1 MKYIVGLDIGG
12 TKCAVV
18 LAQFST
24 EIKIIDK
31 IKFPTESEKGF
42 EYTKNQLFHN
52 IYQILERNKLQINQ
66 ICSIG
71 VSCGGPLDS
80 RSGVILCPPNLPG
93 WVNIPFVKLLEDE
106 FKIPAFIQND
116 ANACALVEWKLGAG
130 KGTQNMMFLTM
141 GTGMG
146 GGIIAEGKLLVGA
159 SDMGGEVGHIRIE
172 EDGPIG
178 FGKHGSFEGFCSGGG
193 IARLAQDLARKALKE
208 GKPFEWA
215 KEEEE
220 IDNLD
225 TKQIAEYAKK
235 GDADAIKIFRIVG
248 EKLGKGVSYFV
259 DILNPEVIVIG
270 SIFGRCEELL
280 RPSMEEVIERECIPF
295 SKAAC
300 KVVPAGTGEQIGDL
314 ASIMVAAYGLKLEFD
329 IPDKVEVM
337 AIFERLFE
345 RYPILEPNRNSI
357 LNSYRIIKN
366 TYLNK
371 GKVLCCGNGGSAAD
385 SDHIVGELMKGFK
398 QKRTVK
404 NIVTDKLTKVTQE
417 EIDYLQNNLQGALP
431 AISLNQHN
439 ALLSAV
445 SNDNAPDMIFAQQVY
460 GYGREQDT
468 LIAIS
473 TSGNSRNIVNAVL
486 TAKLKGMRTIGLSG
500 MNDSRLSELCDETIR
515 VAGKST
521 DEIQELHLPVYHTI
535 CAMLEADFFDD

>member
-1 MKYIVGLDIGG
+1 
-12 TKCAVV
+12 
-18 LAQFST
+18 
-24 EIKIIDK
+24 
-31 IKFPTESEKGF
+31 
-42 EYTKNQLFHN
+42 
-52 IYQILERNKLQINQ
+52 
-66 ICSIG
+66 
-71 VSCGGPLDS
+71 
-80 RSGVILCPPNLPG
+80 
-93 WVNIPFVKLLEDE
+93 
-106 FKIPAFIQND
+106 
-116 ANACALVEWKLGAG
+116 
-130 KGTQNMMFLTM
+130 
-141 GTGMG
+141 
-146 GGIIAEGKLLVGA
+146 
-159 SDMGGEVGHIRIE
+159 
-172 EDGPIG
+172 
-178 FGKHGSFEGFCSGGG
+178 
-193 IARLAQDLARKALKE
+193 
-208 GKPFEWA
+208 
-215 KEEEE
+215 
-220 IDNLD
+220 
-225 TKQIAEYAKK
+225 
-235 GDADAIKIFRIVG
+235 
-248 EKLGKGVSYFV
+248 
-259 DILNPEVIVIG
+259 
-270 SIFGRCEELL
+270 
-280 RPSMEEVIERECIPF
+280 
-295 SKAAC
+295 
-300 KVVPAGTGEQIGDL
+300 
-314 ASIMVAAYGLKLEFD
+314 
-329 IPDKVEVM
+329 M

>member
-1 MKYIVGLDIGG
+1 MKYIIGLDIGG

-18 LAQFST
+18 LAEYGT
-24 EIKIIDK
+24 DIKIIDK

-42 EYTKNQLFHN
+42 EYTKEHLFQN
-52 IYQILERNKLQINQ
+52 IYHILEQNNLKINE

-80 RSGVILCPPNLPG
+80 RTGMILCPPNLPG
-93 WVNIPFVKLLEDE
+93 WVNIPFVKMLEEE

-146 GGIIAEGKLLVGA
+146 GGIIAEGNLLVGA

-178 FGKHGSFEGFCSGGG
+178 FGKYGSFEGFCSGGG
-193 IARLAQDLARKALKE
+193 IARLAQEIARKALKDQN
-208 GKPFEWA
+208 PVTWA
-215 KEEEE
+215 KNEEE
-220 IDNLD
+220 IAKLN
-225 TKQIAEYAKK
+225 TKLLAEYAKK
-235 GDADAIKIFRIVG
+235 GDEAAKEVFSIVG
-248 EKLGKGVSYFV
+248 EKLGKGVSYFI
-259 DILNPEVIVIG
+259 DILNPEVIIIG

-280 RPSMEEVIERECIPF
+280 RPAMEEVIDKECIPY
-295 SKAAC
+295 SKAVC
-300 KVVPAGTGEQIGDL
+300 KVLPPGTGEQIGDL
-314 ASIMVAAYGLKLEFD
+314 ASIMVAAYGLHLEFD
-329 IPDKVEVM
+329 TPDKEEVM
-337 AIFERLFE
+337 TIFQRLFQ
-345 RYPILEPNRNSI
+345 RYPILEPNRKSI
-357 LNSYRIIKN
+357 FR
-366 TYLNK
+366 TYQILKDTYMRK

-398 QKRTVK
+398 RKRTVK
-404 NIVTDKLTKVTQE
+404 SLKTNNLSNVMPE
-417 EIDYLQNNLQGALP
+417 EISQIQQYLQGALP
-431 AISLNQHN
+431 AISLNQHS

-445 SNDNAPDMIFAQQVY
+445 LNDNTGDMVFSQQVY
-460 GYGREQDT
+460 GYGNENDA

-473 TSGNSRNIVNAVL
+473 TSGNSRNIINAVL
-486 TAKLKGMRTIGLSG
+486 TAKTKGVRTIGLTGQS
-500 MNDSRLSELCDETIR
+500 DSRLSMLCDETIQ

-535 CAMLEADFFDD
+535 CAMLEAEFFDD

>member
-235 GDADAIKIFRIVG
+235 GDADAIKVFRIVG

-300 KVVPAGTGEQIGDL
+300 KVVP
-314 ASIMVAAYGLKLEFD
+314 
-329 IPDKVEVM
+329 
-337 AIFERLFE
+337 
-345 RYPILEPNRNSI
+345 
-357 LNSYRIIKN
+357 
-366 TYLNK
+366 
-371 GKVLCCGNGGSAAD
+371 
-385 SDHIVGELMKGFK
+385 
-398 QKRTVK
+398 
-404 NIVTDKLTKVTQE
+404 
-417 EIDYLQNNLQGALP
+417 
-431 AISLNQHN
+431 
-439 ALLSAV
+439 
-445 SNDNAPDMIFAQQVY
+445 
-460 GYGREQDT
+460 
-468 LIAIS
+468 
-473 TSGNSRNIVNAVL
+473 
-486 TAKLKGMRTIGLSG
+486 
-500 MNDSRLSELCDETIR
+500 
-515 VAGKST
+515 
-521 DEIQELHLPVYHTI
+521 
-535 CAMLEADFFDD
+535 

>member
-146 GGIIAEGKLLVGA
+146 GGIIAEGRLLVGA

-178 FGKHGSFEGFCSGGG
+178 FGKNGSFEGFCSGGG

-235 GDADAIKIFRIVG
+235 GDADAIKVFRIVG
-248 EKLGKGVSYFV
+248 EKLGKGVSYFI

-329 IPDKVEVM
+329 IPDKAEVI

-473 TSGNSRNIVNAVL
+473 TSGNSRNVVNAVL
-486 TAKLKGMRTIGLSG
+486 TAKLKGMRTIGLAG
-500 MNDSRLSELCDETIR
+500 MNDSRLSELCDEIIR
-515 VAGKST
+515 VVGKST